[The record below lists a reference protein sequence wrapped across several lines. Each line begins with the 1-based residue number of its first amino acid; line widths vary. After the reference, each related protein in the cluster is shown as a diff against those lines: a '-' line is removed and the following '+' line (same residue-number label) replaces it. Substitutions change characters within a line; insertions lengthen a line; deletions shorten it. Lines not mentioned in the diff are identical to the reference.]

1 MNAERLPAIAAA
13 VGVDES
19 KVPCWPA
26 GEGKIKL
33 PAAWLLEQAG
43 FVKGYGVGRAGIS
56 TRHTLALTKGGTIV
70 GWGAGTGN
78 RGPVERGQDVVPPG
92 LTNVVQMAAGMY
104 HSLIR
109 QRGSPPTVTA
119 PLTVY
124 GITSNTFNLTVPSQ
138 AGRVYQLEYVGSLN
152 NPDWSQL
159 PLCAGNGG
167 ILELSDPTAAGVP
180 QRFYRLNR
188 W

>member
-1 MNAERLPAIAAA
+1 
-13 VGVDES
+13 
-19 KVPCWPA
+19 
-26 GEGKIKL
+26 
-33 PAAWLLEQAG
+33 
-43 FVKGYGVGRAGIS
+43 
-56 TRHTLALTKGGTIV
+56 
-70 GWGAGTGN
+70 
-78 RGPVERGQDVVPPG
+78 
-92 LTNVVQMAAGMY
+92 MAAGMY